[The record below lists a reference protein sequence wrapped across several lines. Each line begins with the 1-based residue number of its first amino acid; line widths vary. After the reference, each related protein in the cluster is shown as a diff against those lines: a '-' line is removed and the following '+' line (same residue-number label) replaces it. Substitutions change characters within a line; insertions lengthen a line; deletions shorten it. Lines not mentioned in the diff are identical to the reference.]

1 MTNEIE
7 NESSSDHDHDKYI
20 TDQEFNELAAWN
32 FTARSAQAN
41 KYG

>member
-20 TDQEFNELAAWN
+20 TDQKFNELAA
-32 FTARSAQAN
+32 
-41 KYG
+41 